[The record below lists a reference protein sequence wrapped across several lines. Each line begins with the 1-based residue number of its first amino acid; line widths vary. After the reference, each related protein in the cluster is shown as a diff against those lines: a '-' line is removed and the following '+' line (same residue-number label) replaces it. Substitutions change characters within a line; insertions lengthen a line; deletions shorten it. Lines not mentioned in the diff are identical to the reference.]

1 MPPLLLLLHAE
12 YLTFQRIVEA
22 EYELPPGLSEV
33 ATDLIT
39 RLLQVDPARRIGEWA
54 GSVPS

>member
-22 EYELPPGLSEV
+22 EYELPPG
-33 ATDLIT
+33 T